1 MTAND
6 LVNYQRRSKKKL
18 TSEAKNCQIVCLHN
32 SEQSG
37 SFVGVGRSK
46 RCWVKIVDRLSA
58 KKEDKVQFKYRRRV
72 TTHRRS
78 QRSQGSPVAKPE
90 GTKRRPLLRSLKL
103 LTTSAPQSNWKA
115 ILHTCMYLLAHLGSW
130 QLALSR
136 VIARQHFTHMYLL
149 AHLYQE
155 MLGSVTS

>member
-18 TSEAKNCQIVCLHN
+18 TSEAQNCQIVCFHN

-90 GTKRRPLLRSLKL
+90 GTNRRPLLRSLKL
-103 LTTSAPQSNWKA
+103 STTSAQQSNKKA
-115 ILHTCMYLLAHLGSW
+115 ILHAYVPPCPLV
-130 QLALSR
+130 SR
-136 VIARQHFTHMYLL
+136 NVGERDFINEGRGHRCPCLTQN
-149 AHLYQE
+149 
-155 MLGSVTS
+155 SDS

>member
-115 ILHTCMYLLAHLGSW
+115 ILHTLCTSMPTCIKKYLGAWLHKRREGSSLPLPSLT
-130 QLALSR
+130 QNSD
-136 VIARQHFTHMYLL
+136 
-149 AHLYQE
+149 
-155 MLGSVTS
+155 S